1 MAKTKIEFVCRECG
15 SSHHQWAGQCLD
27 CKEWNTLEEVVIS
40 QATSSKPE
48 SLKDLPSSKVQNLS
62 EIKSQNNHRLSTG
75 LSELDRTLGGG
86 LVDGSVVLIGGD
98 PGIGKSTLILQAIA
112 AINASSTTLYVSG
125 EESAEQVS
133 DRAIRLGIKE
143 DILFIGETHLE
154 KIIKISKDTRPKVI
168 VIDSIQTM
176 VTDLSNS
183 APGSVT
189 QVRDCAAQLTQ
200 YAKQTNT
207 ILLMIGHVTKGGALA
222 GPRILEH
229 MVDAVLYFEGDA
241 GGRYRIIRAVKNRFG
256 AVNEISVFAMGEKGL
271 QQVSNPSSI
280 FLSNQE
286 NPSSGSMV
294 MVTREATRPLLVEI
308 QALVDQANGTPKR
321 VSVGLDQNRLSLQLA
336 ILHKHSGIA
345 TFDQDVFI
353 NVVGGIKVSETA
365 SDLVVMLAIVSSL
378 RDKVI
383 PSKWI
388 AFGEVGLT
396 GEVRPV
402 YNSMERLSEAQKQGF
417 EVAIIP
423 KGNAPKKPI
432 KGMKVVTVGYLI
444 PSNSVFTREQLV
456 FYRSMP
462 F

>member
-402 YNSMERLSEAQKQGF
+402 YNSIERLSEAQKQGF

-432 KGMKVVTVGYLI
+432 KGMKVVTVGYLYQAI
-444 PSNSVFTREQLV
+444 QYLLENS
-456 FYRSMP
+456 
-462 F
+462 

>member
-15 SSHHQWAGQCLD
+15 ASHHQWAGQCLD
-27 CKEWNTLEEVVIS
+27 CKEWNTLEEIVIS
-40 QATSSKPE
+40 QATSSKSE
-48 SLKDLPSSKVQNLS
+48 ILKDLPASKVQNLS
-62 EIKSQNNHRLSTG
+62 EITTQNKERLSTG

-98 PGIGKSTLILQAIA
+98 PGIGKSTLILQALA
-112 AINASSTTLYVSG
+112 VINTTNSTLYVSG

-133 DRAIRLGIKE
+133 ERAIRLEIKE
-143 DILFIGETHLE
+143 DILFISETHLE
-154 KIIKISKDTRPKVI
+154 KILKLSKDVQPKVI

-176 VTDLSNS
+176 VTDISTS

-207 ILLMIGHVTKGGALA
+207 VLLLIGHVTKGGALA

-229 MVDAVLYFEGDA
+229 MVDAVLYFEGDP

-256 AVNEISVFAMGEKGL
+256 SVNEISVFAMGEKGL
-271 QQVSNPSSI
+271 QQISNPSSI

-308 QALVDQANGTPKR
+308 QALVDQANGNPKR

-336 ILHKHSGIA
+336 ILHKHSGIS

-383 PSKWI
+383 PNNWI

-402 YNSMERLSEAQKQGF
+402 YNAIERLSEAQKQGF
-417 EVAIIP
+417 KVAIIP
-423 KGNAPKKPI
+423 QGNAPKKSI
-432 KGMKVVTVGYLI
+432 KGLKIVTVGYLYQAI
-444 PSNSVFTREQLV
+444 QYLLENS
-456 FYRSMP
+456 
-462 F
+462 

>member
-15 SSHHQWAGQCLD
+15 SSQHQWAGQCLD
-27 CKEWNTLEEVVIS
+27 CKAWNTLEEVVIS

-48 SLKDLPSSKVQNLS
+48 SLKDLPASKVQNLS
-62 EIKSQNNHRLSTG
+62 EVKSQNKDRLSTG
-75 LSELDRTLGGG
+75 LTELDRTLGGG

-98 PGIGKSTLILQAIA
+98 PGIGKSTLILQALA
-112 AINASSTTLYVSG
+112 AVNATNTTLYVSG

-133 DRAIRLGIKE
+133 ERALRLDIKE

-154 KIIKISKDTRPKVI
+154 KIIKLSKDVQPKVI

-176 VTDLSNS
+176 VTDVSTS

-200 YAKQTNT
+200 YAKQTTT

-229 MVDAVLYFEGDA
+229 MVDAVLYFEGDP

-345 TFDQDVFI
+345 TFDQDVFV

-432 KGMKVVTVGYLI
+432 KGMKVVTVGYLYQAI
-444 PSNSVFTREQLV
+444 QYLLENS
-456 FYRSMP
+456 
-462 F
+462 

>member
-1 MAKTKIEFVCRECG
+1 MAKTKIEFVCRDCG

-112 AINASSTTLYVSG
+112 AINASNTTLYVSG

-432 KGMKVVTVGYLI
+432 KGMKVVTVGYLYQAI
-444 PSNSVFTREQLV
+444 QYLLENS
-456 FYRSMP
+456 
-462 F
+462 

>member
-27 CKEWNTLEEVVIS
+27 CKAWNTLEEVVIS

-48 SLKDLPSSKVQNLS
+48 SLKDLPASKVQNLS
-62 EIKSQNNHRLSTG
+62 EVKSQNKNRLSTG
-75 LSELDRTLGGG
+75 LTELDRTLGGG

-98 PGIGKSTLILQAIA
+98 PGIGKSTLILQALA
-112 AINASSTTLYVSG
+112 AVNATNTTLYVSG

-133 DRAIRLGIKE
+133 ERALRLDIKE

-154 KIIKISKDTRPKVI
+154 KIIKLSKDVQPKVI

-176 VTDLSNS
+176 VTDVSTS

-229 MVDAVLYFEGDA
+229 MVDAVLYFEGDP

-345 TFDQDVFI
+345 TFDQDVFV

-432 KGMKVVTVGYLI
+432 KGIKIVTV
-444 PSNSVFTREQLV
+444 
-456 FYRSMP
+456 
-462 F
+462 

>member
-48 SLKDLPSSKVQNLS
+48 SLKDLPASKVQNLS
-62 EIKSQNNHRLSTG
+62 EIKSQNKNRLSTG
-75 LSELDRTLGGG
+75 LTELDRTLGGG

-98 PGIGKSTLILQAIA
+98 PGIGKSTLILQALA

-133 DRAIRLGIKE
+133 ERAIRLGIKE

-154 KIIKISKDTRPKVI
+154 KIIKISKDLRPKVI

-417 EVAIIP
+417 ELAIIP

-432 KGMKVVTVGYLI
+432 KGIKVVTVGYLYQAI
-444 PSNSVFTREQLV
+444 QYLLENS
-456 FYRSMP
+456 
-462 F
+462 

>member
-15 SSHHQWAGQCLD
+15 ASHHQWLGQCLD
-27 CKEWNTLEEVVIS
+27 CKEWNTLEEIIIS
-40 QATSSKPE
+40 QITSSKPQ
-48 SLKDLPSSKVQNLS
+48 SLKDLPASKVQNLS
-62 EIKSQNNHRLSTG
+62 EITTQNKERLSTG

-98 PGIGKSTLILQAIA
+98 PGIGKSTLILQALA
-112 AINASSTTLYVSG
+112 VINKANTTLYVSG

-133 DRAIRLGIKE
+133 ERAIRLEIKE
-143 DILFIGETHLE
+143 DILFISETHLE
-154 KIIKISKDTRPKVI
+154 KILKLSKDFQPKVI

-176 VTDLSNS
+176 VTDISSS

-207 ILLMIGHVTKGGALA
+207 VLLLIGHVTKGGALA

-229 MVDAVLYFEGDA
+229 MVDAVLYFEGDP
-241 GGRYRIIRAVKNRFG
+241 GGRYRIIRAVKNRYG

-271 QQVSNPSSI
+271 QQISNPSSI

-308 QALVDQANGTPKR
+308 QALVDQANGSPKR

-402 YNSMERLSEAQKQGF
+402 YNAMERLSEAQKQGF

-423 KGNAPKKPI
+423 KGNAPKKSI
-432 KGMKVVTVGYLI
+432 KGMKIVTVGYLYQAI
-444 PSNSVFTREQLV
+444 QYLLENS
-456 FYRSMP
+456 
-462 F
+462 

>member
-1 MAKTKIEFVCRECG
+1 MAKTKIEFVCRDCG

-48 SLKDLPSSKVQNLS
+48 SLKDLPASKVQNLS
-62 EIKSQNNHRLSTG
+62 EIKSQNNNRLSTG

-112 AINASSTTLYVSG
+112 AINASNTTLYVSG

-423 KGNAPKKPI
+423 KGNAPKKPM
-432 KGMKVVTVGYLI
+432 KGMKVVTVGYLYQAI
-444 PSNSVFTREQLV
+444 QYLLENS
-456 FYRSMP
+456 
-462 F
+462 

>member
-1 MAKTKIEFVCRECG
+1 MPKTKIEFVCRECG
-15 SSHHQWAGQCLD
+15 ASHHQWVGQCLD
-27 CKEWNTLEEVVIS
+27 CKEWNTLEEIVIS
-40 QATSSKPE
+40 QTTSSKPQ
-48 SLKDLPSSKVQNLS
+48 SLKDLPASKVQNLS
-62 EIKSQNNHRLSTG
+62 EITTQNKERLSTG

-98 PGIGKSTLILQAIA
+98 PGIGKSTLILQALA
-112 AINASSTTLYVSG
+112 VINKANTTLYVSG

-133 DRAIRLGIKE
+133 ERAIRLEIKE
-143 DILFIGETHLE
+143 DILFISETHLE
-154 KIIKISKDTRPKVI
+154 KILKLSKDFHPKVI

-176 VTDLSNS
+176 VTDISSS

-207 ILLMIGHVTKGGALA
+207 VLLLIGHVTKGGALA

-229 MVDAVLYFEGDA
+229 MVDAVLYFEGDP
-241 GGRYRIIRAVKNRFG
+241 GGRYRIIRAVKNRYG

-271 QQVSNPSSI
+271 QQISNPSSI

-308 QALVDQANGTPKR
+308 QALVDQANGSPKR

-402 YNSMERLSEAQKQGF
+402 YNAMERLSEAQKQGF
-417 EVAIIP
+417 EVAMIP
-423 KGNAPKKPI
+423 KGNAPKKSI
-432 KGMKVVTVGYLI
+432 KGIKIVTVGYLYQAI
-444 PSNSVFTREQLV
+444 QYLLENS
-456 FYRSMP
+456 
-462 F
+462 

>member
-423 KGNAPKKPI
+423 KGNAPKKPM
-432 KGMKVVTVGYLI
+432 KGIKVVTVGYLYQAI
-444 PSNSVFTREQLV
+444 QYLLENS
-456 FYRSMP
+456 
-462 F
+462 

>member
-1 MAKTKIEFVCRECG
+1 MAKTKVEFVCRECG
-15 SSHHQWAGQCLD
+15 ASHHQWAGQCLE
-27 CKEWNTLEEVVIS
+27 CKAWNTLEEIVIS
-40 QATSSKPE
+40 QATASKPD
-48 SLKDLPSSKVQNLS
+48 SLKDLPSSKVQNLT
-62 EIKSQNNHRLSTG
+62 EVKSQNKDRLSTG

-98 PGIGKSTLILQAIA
+98 PGIGKSTLILQALA
-112 AINASSTTLYVSG
+112 TLNKANTTLYVSG

-133 DRAIRLGIKE
+133 ERAVRLDIKE
-143 DILFIGETHLE
+143 DVLFIGETHLE
-154 KIIKISKDTRPKVI
+154 KILKLSKDVQPKVI

-176 VTDLSNS
+176 VTDLSTS

-207 ILLMIGHVTKGGALA
+207 VLLMIGHVTKGGALA

-241 GGRYRIIRAVKNRFG
+241 GGRYRVIRAVKNRFG

-294 MVTREATRPLLVEI
+294 MVTREATRPLLIEI
-308 QALVDQANGTPKR
+308 QALVDQSNGSPKR
-321 VSVGLDQNRLSLQLA
+321 VSVGLDQNRLALQLA

-383 PSKWI
+383 PSNWI

-402 YNSMERLSEAQKQGF
+402 YNAQERLSEAQKQGF
-417 EVAIIP
+417 ELAIIP
-423 KGNAPKKPI
+423 KGNAPKKSI
-432 KGMKVVTVGYLI
+432 KGMKIVSVGYLFQAI
-444 PSNSVFTREQLV
+444 QYLLENS
-456 FYRSMP
+456 
-462 F
+462 

>member
-1 MAKTKIEFVCRECG
+1 MAKTKVEFVCRECG
-15 SSHHQWAGQCLD
+15 ASHHQWAGQCLD
-27 CKEWNTLEEVVIS
+27 CKEWNTLEEIVMS
-40 QATSSKPE
+40 QATSSKPD
-48 SLKDLPSSKVQNLS
+48 SLKDLPASKVQSLT
-62 EIKSQNNHRLSTG
+62 EVKSQNKDRLSTG
-75 LSELDRTLGGG
+75 LTELDRTLGGG

-98 PGIGKSTLILQAIA
+98 PGIGKSTLILQALA
-112 AINASSTTLYVSG
+112 TLNKDNTTLYVSG

-133 DRAIRLGIKE
+133 ERSIRLNIKE

-154 KIIKISKDTRPKVI
+154 KILKLSKDVEPKVI

-176 VTDLSNS
+176 VTDLSAS

-229 MVDAVLYFEGDA
+229 MVDAVLYFEGDP
-241 GGRYRIIRAVKNRFG
+241 GGRYRVIRAVKNRFG
-256 AVNEISVFAMGEKGL
+256 AVNEISVFAMSEKGL

-294 MVTREATRPLLVEI
+294 MVTREATRPLLIEI
-308 QALVDQANGTPKR
+308 QALVDQTNGTPKR
-321 VSVGLDQNRLSLQLA
+321 VSVGLDHNRLALQLA

-383 PSKWI
+383 PSNWI

-402 YNSMERLSEAQKQGF
+402 YNAQERLSEAQKQGF
-417 EVAIIP
+417 ELAIIP
-423 KGNAPKKPI
+423 KGNKTKKSI
-432 KGMKVVTVGYLI
+432 KGMKIVSVGYLFQAI
-444 PSNSVFTREQLV
+444 QYLLENS
-456 FYRSMP
+456 
-462 F
+462 

>member
-1 MAKTKIEFVCRECG
+1 MAKTKVEFVCRECG
-15 SSHHQWAGQCLD
+15 ASHHQWAGQCLD
-27 CKEWNTLEEVVIS
+27 CKEWNTLEEIVIS

-48 SLKDLPSSKVQNLS
+48 SLKDLPASKVQNLT
-62 EIKSQNNHRLSTG
+62 EIKAQNKDRLSTG

-98 PGIGKSTLILQAIA
+98 PGIGKSTLILQALA
-112 AINASSTTLYVSG
+112 KLNSDNTTLYVSG

-133 DRAIRLGIKE
+133 ERAIRLGIKE

-154 KIIKISKDTRPKVI
+154 KIIKLSKDVKPKVI

-176 VTDLSNS
+176 VTDLSAS

-308 QALVDQANGTPKR
+308 QALVDQSNGTPKR
-321 VSVGLDQNRLSLQLA
+321 VSVGLDQNRLALQLA

-365 SDLVVMLAIVSSL
+365 SDLVVMLSIVSSL

-402 YNSMERLSEAQKQGF
+402 YNAQERLSEAQKQGF
-417 EVAIIP
+417 ELAIIP
-423 KGNAPKKPI
+423 KGNQPKKPI
-432 KGMKVVTVGYLI
+432 KGIQVIPVGYLYQAI
-444 PSNSVFTREQLV
+444 QYLLENS
-456 FYRSMP
+456 
-462 F
+462 

>member
-15 SSHHQWAGQCLD
+15 ASHHQWAGQCLD
-27 CKEWNTLEEVVIS
+27 CKEWNTLEEIVIS
-40 QATSSKPE
+40 QATSSKSE
-48 SLKDLPSSKVQNLS
+48 TLKDLPASKVQNLS
-62 EIKSQNNHRLSTG
+62 EITTQNKERLSTG

-98 PGIGKSTLILQAIA
+98 PGIGKSTLILQALA
-112 AINASSTTLYVSG
+112 VINTTNSTLYVSG

-133 DRAIRLGIKE
+133 ERAIRLEIKE
-143 DILFIGETHLE
+143 DILFISETHLE
-154 KIIKISKDTRPKVI
+154 KILKLSKDVQPKVI

-176 VTDLSNS
+176 VTDISTS

-207 ILLMIGHVTKGGALA
+207 VLLLIGHVTKGGALA

-229 MVDAVLYFEGDA
+229 MVDAVLYFEGDP

-256 AVNEISVFAMGEKGL
+256 SVNEISVFAMGEKGL
-271 QQVSNPSSI
+271 QQISNPSSI

-308 QALVDQANGTPKR
+308 QALVDQANGSPKR

-336 ILHKHSGIA
+336 ILHKHSGIS

-383 PSKWI
+383 PNNWI

-402 YNSMERLSEAQKQGF
+402 YNAMERLSEAQKQGF
-417 EVAIIP
+417 ELAIIP
-423 KGNAPKKPI
+423 QGNAPKKSI
-432 KGMKVVTVGYLI
+432 KGLKIVTVGYLYQAI
-444 PSNSVFTREQLV
+444 QYLLENS
-456 FYRSMP
+456 
-462 F
+462 

>member
-125 EESAEQVS
+125 EESAEQVN

-256 AVNEISVFAMGEKGL
+256 AVNEISVFAMGENGL

-417 EVAIIP
+417 EIAIIP
-423 KGNAPKKPI
+423 KDNAPKKPI
-432 KGMKVVTVGYLI
+432 KGMKIVPVGYLYQAI
-444 PSNSVFTREQLV
+444 QYLLENS
-456 FYRSMP
+456 
-462 F
+462 

>member
-1 MAKTKIEFVCRECG
+1 MAKTKVEFVCRECG
-15 SSHHQWAGQCLD
+15 ASHHQWAGQCLD
-27 CKEWNTLEEVVIS
+27 CKEWNTLEEIVIS
-40 QATSSKPE
+40 QATSSKPD
-48 SLKDLPSSKVQNLS
+48 SLKDLPASKVQNLT
-62 EIKSQNNHRLSTG
+62 EIKTQNKDRLSTG

-98 PGIGKSTLILQAIA
+98 PGIGKSTLILQVLAKL
-112 AINASSTTLYVSG
+112 NSEKTTLYVSG

-133 DRAIRLGIKE
+133 ERAIRLGIKE

-154 KIIKISKDTRPKVI
+154 KIIKLSKDLKPKVI

-176 VTDLSNS
+176 VTDLSAS

-308 QALVDQANGTPKR
+308 QALVDQSNGTPKR
-321 VSVGLDQNRLSLQLA
+321 VSVGLDQNRLALQLA

-365 SDLVVMLAIVSSL
+365 SDLVVMLSIVSSL

-402 YNSMERLSEAQKQGF
+402 YNAQGK
-417 EVAIIP
+417 AI
-423 KGNAPKKPI
+423 
-432 KGMKVVTVGYLI
+432 
-444 PSNSVFTREQLV
+444 
-456 FYRSMP
+456 
-462 F
+462 

>member
-1 MAKTKIEFVCRECG
+1 MAKTKVEFVCRECG
-15 SSHHQWAGQCLD
+15 ASQHQWAGQCLD
-27 CKEWNTLEEVVIS
+27 CKEWNTLEEIVIS

-48 SLKDLPSSKVQNLS
+48 SLKDLPASKVQNLS
-62 EIKSQNNHRLSTG
+62 EVKSQNKDRLSTG

-98 PGIGKSTLILQAIA
+98 PGIGKSTLILQALA
-112 AINASSTTLYVSG
+112 KLNADNTTLYVSG
-125 EESAEQVS
+125 EESADQVS
-133 DRAIRLGIKE
+133 ERSIRLGIKE

-154 KIIKISKDTRPKVI
+154 KIIKLSKDVIPKVI

-176 VTDLSNS
+176 VTDLSTS

-308 QALVDQANGTPKR
+308 QALVDQSNGTPKR
-321 VSVGLDQNRLSLQLA
+321 VSVGLDQNRLALQLA
-336 ILHKHSGIA
+336 ILHKHSGIS

-365 SDLVVMLAIVSSL
+365 SDLVVMLSIVSSL

-402 YNSMERLSEAQKQGF
+402 YNAQERLSEAQKQGF
-417 EVAIIP
+417 ELAIIP
-423 KGNAPKKPI
+423 KGNEPKKPI
-432 KGMKVVTVGYLI
+432 KGVKVIPVGYLYQAI
-444 PSNSVFTREQLV
+444 QYLLENS
-456 FYRSMP
+456 
-462 F
+462 

>member
-1 MAKTKIEFVCRECG
+1 MAKTKVEFVCRECG
-15 SSHHQWAGQCLD
+15 ASHHQWAGQCLD
-27 CKEWNTLEEVVIS
+27 CKEWNTLEEIVIS

-48 SLKDLPSSKVQNLS
+48 SLKDLPASKVQNLT
-62 EIKSQNNHRLSTG
+62 EIKAQNKDRLSTG

-98 PGIGKSTLILQAIA
+98 PGIGKSTLILQALA
-112 AINASSTTLYVSG
+112 KLNSDNTTLYVSG

-133 DRAIRLGIKE
+133 ERAIRLGIKE

-154 KIIKISKDTRPKVI
+154 KIIKLSKDIKPKVI
-168 VIDSIQTM
+168 VIDSIQTI
-176 VTDLSNS
+176 VTDLSAS

-200 YAKQTNT
+200 FAKQTNT

-308 QALVDQANGTPKR
+308 QALVDQSNGTPKR
-321 VSVGLDQNRLSLQLA
+321 VSVGLDQNRLALQLA

-365 SDLVVMLAIVSSL
+365 SDLVVMLSIVSSL

-402 YNSMERLSEAQKQGF
+402 YNAQERLSEAQKQGF
-417 EVAIIP
+417 ELAIIP
-423 KGNAPKKPI
+423 KGNEPKKPI
-432 KGMKVVTVGYLI
+432 KGIQVIPVGYLYQAI
-444 PSNSVFTREQLV
+444 QYLLENS
-456 FYRSMP
+456 
-462 F
+462 

>member
-27 CKEWNTLEEVVIS
+27 CKAWNTLEEVVIS

-48 SLKDLPSSKVQNLS
+48 SLKDLPASKVQNLS
-62 EIKSQNNHRLSTG
+62 EVKSQNKDRLSTG
-75 LSELDRTLGGG
+75 LTELDRTLGGG

-98 PGIGKSTLILQAIA
+98 PGIGKSTLILQALA
-112 AINASSTTLYVSG
+112 AVNATNTTLYVSG

-133 DRAIRLGIKE
+133 ERALRLDIKE

-154 KIIKISKDTRPKVI
+154 KIIKLSKDVQPKVI

-176 VTDLSNS
+176 VTDVSTS

-229 MVDAVLYFEGDA
+229 MVDAVLYFEGDP

-345 TFDQDVFI
+345 TFDQDVFV

-365 SDLVVMLAIVSSL
+365 SDLVVMLSIVSSL

-423 KGNAPKKPI
+423 KANAPKKPI
-432 KGMKVVTVGYLI
+432 KGMKIVTAGYLYQAI
-444 PSNSVFTREQLV
+444 QYLLENS
-456 FYRSMP
+456 
-462 F
+462 

>member
-48 SLKDLPSSKVQNLS
+48 SLKDLPASKVQNLS

-112 AINASSTTLYVSG
+112 AINASNTTLYVSG

-365 SDLVVMLAIVSSL
+365 SDLVLMLAIVSSL

-432 KGMKVVTVGYLI
+432 KGMKIVTVGYLYQAI
-444 PSNSVFTREQLV
+444 QYLLENS
-456 FYRSMP
+456 
-462 F
+462 

>member
-1 MAKTKIEFVCRECG
+1 MAKTKVEFVCRECG
-15 SSHHQWAGQCLD
+15 ASHHQWAGQCLD
-27 CKEWNTLEEVVIS
+27 CKEWNTLEEIVIS

-48 SLKDLPSSKVQNLS
+48 SLKDLPASKVQNLT
-62 EIKSQNNHRLSTG
+62 EIKAQNKDRLSTG

-98 PGIGKSTLILQAIA
+98 PGIGKSTLILQALA
-112 AINASSTTLYVSG
+112 KLNNDNTTLYVSG

-133 DRAIRLGIKE
+133 ERAIRLGIKE

-154 KIIKISKDTRPKVI
+154 KIIKLSKDIKPKVI

-176 VTDLSNS
+176 VTDLSAS

-200 YAKQTNT
+200 FAKQTNT

-308 QALVDQANGTPKR
+308 QALVDQSNGTPKR
-321 VSVGLDQNRLSLQLA
+321 VSVGLDQNRLALQLA

-365 SDLVVMLAIVSSL
+365 SDLVVMLSIVSSL

-402 YNSMERLSEAQKQGF
+402 YNAQERLSEAQKQGF
-417 EVAIIP
+417 ELAIIP
-423 KGNAPKKPI
+423 KGNEPKKAI
-432 KGMKVVTVGYLI
+432 KGMQVIPVGYLYQAI
-444 PSNSVFTREQLV
+444 QYLLENS
-456 FYRSMP
+456 
-462 F
+462 

>member
-15 SSHHQWAGQCLD
+15 ASHHQWVGQCLD
-27 CKEWNTLEEVVIS
+27 CKEWNTLEEIVIS
-40 QATSSKPE
+40 QTISSKPDI
-48 SLKDLPSSKVQNLS
+48 LKDLPASKVQNLS
-62 EIKSQNNHRLSTG
+62 EITTQNKERLSTG

-98 PGIGKSTLILQAIA
+98 PGIGKSTLILQALA
-112 AINASSTTLYVSG
+112 VINKENTTLYVSG

-133 DRAIRLGIKE
+133 ERAIRLEIKE
-143 DILFIGETHLE
+143 DILFISETHLE
-154 KIIKISKDTRPKVI
+154 KILKLSKDFQPKVI

-176 VTDLSNS
+176 VTDISSS

-207 ILLMIGHVTKGGALA
+207 VLLMIGHVIKGGALA

-229 MVDAVLYFEGDA
+229 MVDAVLYFEGDP

-271 QQVSNPSSI
+271 QQISNPSSI

-308 QALVDQANGTPKR
+308 QALVDQANGSPKR

-336 ILHKHSGIA
+336 ILHKHSGIS

-402 YNSMERLSEAQKQGF
+402 YNAMERLSEAQKQGF

-423 KGNAPKKPI
+423 KGNAPKKSI
-432 KGMKVVTVGYLI
+432 KGMKIITVGYLYQAI
-444 PSNSVFTREQLV
+444 QYLLENS
-456 FYRSMP
+456 
-462 F
+462 

>member
-27 CKEWNTLEEVVIS
+27 CKEWNTLEEVVLS

-133 DRAIRLGIKE
+133 DRSIRLGIKE

-432 KGMKVVTVGYLI
+432 KGMKIIPVGYLYQAI
-444 PSNSVFTREQLV
+444 QYLLENS
-456 FYRSMP
+456 
-462 F
+462 

>member
-1 MAKTKIEFVCRECG
+1 MAKTKVEFVCRECG
-15 SSHHQWAGQCLD
+15 ASHHQWAGQCLD
-27 CKEWNTLEEVVIS
+27 CKEWNTLEEIVIS

-48 SLKDLPSSKVQNLS
+48 SLKDLPASKVQNLT
-62 EIKSQNNHRLSTG
+62 EIKAQNKDRLSTG

-98 PGIGKSTLILQAIA
+98 PGIGKSTLILQALA
-112 AINASSTTLYVSG
+112 KLNSDNTTLYVSG

-133 DRAIRLGIKE
+133 ERAIRLGIKE

-154 KIIKISKDTRPKVI
+154 KIIKLSKDIKPKVI

-176 VTDLSNS
+176 VTDLSAS

-308 QALVDQANGTPKR
+308 QALVDQSNGTPKR
-321 VSVGLDQNRLSLQLA
+321 VSVGLDQNRLALQLA

-365 SDLVVMLAIVSSL
+365 SDLVVMLSIVSSL

-402 YNSMERLSEAQKQGF
+402 YNAQERLSEAQKQGF
-417 EVAIIP
+417 ELAIIP
-423 KGNAPKKPI
+423 KGNQPKKPI
-432 KGMKVVTVGYLI
+432 KGMQVIPVGYLYQAI
-444 PSNSVFTREQLV
+444 QYLLENS
-456 FYRSMP
+456 
-462 F
+462 

>member
-1 MAKTKIEFVCRECG
+1 MAKTKVEFVCRECG
-15 SSHHQWAGQCLD
+15 ASHHQWAGQCLD
-27 CKEWNTLEEVVIS
+27 CKEWNTLEEIVIS

-48 SLKDLPSSKVQNLS
+48 SLKDLPASKVQNLT
-62 EIKSQNNHRLSTG
+62 EIKAQNKDRLSTG

-98 PGIGKSTLILQAIA
+98 PGIGKSTLILQALA
-112 AINASSTTLYVSG
+112 KLNSDNTTLYVSG

-133 DRAIRLGIKE
+133 ERAIRLGIKE

-154 KIIKISKDTRPKVI
+154 KIIKLSKDVKPKVI

-176 VTDLSNS
+176 VTDLSAS

-200 YAKQTNT
+200 FAKQTNT

-308 QALVDQANGTPKR
+308 QALVDQSNGTPKR
-321 VSVGLDQNRLSLQLA
+321 VSVGLDQNRLALQLA

-353 NVVGGIKVSETA
+353 NVVGGIRVSETA
-365 SDLVVMLAIVSSL
+365 SDLVVMLSIVSSL

-402 YNSMERLSEAQKQGF
+402 YNAQERLSEAQKQGF
-417 EVAIIP
+417 ELAIIP
-423 KGNAPKKPI
+423 KGNQPKKPI
-432 KGMKVVTVGYLI
+432 KGMQVIPVGYLYQAI
-444 PSNSVFTREQLV
+444 QYLLENS
-456 FYRSMP
+456 
-462 F
+462 

>member
-27 CKEWNTLEEVVIS
+27 CKEWNTLEEIVIS

-62 EIKSQNNHRLSTG
+62 EIKSQNNNRISTG

-112 AINASSTTLYVSG
+112 TINASSTTLYVSG

-308 QALVDQANGTPKR
+308 QALVDQSNGAPKR

-402 YNSMERLSEAQKQGF
+402 FNSMERLSEAQKQGF
-417 EVAIIP
+417 ELAIIP
-423 KGNAPKKPI
+423 KGNAPKKSI
-432 KGMKVVTVGYLI
+432 KGMKVVTVGYLYQAI
-444 PSNSVFTREQLV
+444 QYLLENS
-456 FYRSMP
+456 
-462 F
+462 

>member
-1 MAKTKIEFVCRECG
+1 MAKTKVEFVCRECG
-15 SSHHQWAGQCLD
+15 ASHHQWAGQCLD
-27 CKEWNTLEEVVIS
+27 CKEWNTLEEIVIS

-48 SLKDLPSSKVQNLS
+48 SLKDLPASKVQNLT
-62 EIKSQNNHRLSTG
+62 EIKAQNKDRLSTG

-98 PGIGKSTLILQAIA
+98 PGIGKSTLILQALA
-112 AINASSTTLYVSG
+112 KLNSDNTTLYVSG

-133 DRAIRLGIKE
+133 ERAIRLGIKE

-154 KIIKISKDTRPKVI
+154 KIIKLSKDVKPKVI

-176 VTDLSNS
+176 VTDLSAS

-256 AVNEISVFAMGEKGL
+256 AVNEISVFAMSEKGL

-308 QALVDQANGTPKR
+308 QALVDQSNGTPKR
-321 VSVGLDQNRLSLQLA
+321 VSVGLDQNRLALQLA

-353 NVVGGIKVSETA
+353 NVVGGIRVSETA
-365 SDLVVMLAIVSSL
+365 SDLVVMLSIVSSL

-402 YNSMERLSEAQKQGF
+402 YNAQERLSEAQKQGF
-417 EVAIIP
+417 ELAIIP
-423 KGNAPKKPI
+423 KGNEPKKPI
-432 KGMKVVTVGYLI
+432 KGIQVIPVGYLYQAI
-444 PSNSVFTREQLV
+444 QYLLENS
-456 FYRSMP
+456 
-462 F
+462 

>member
-48 SLKDLPSSKVQNLS
+48 SLKDLPASKVQNLS
-62 EIKSQNNHRLSTG
+62 EIKSQNKNRLSTG
-75 LSELDRTLGGG
+75 LTELDRTLGGG

-98 PGIGKSTLILQAIA
+98 PGIGKSTLILQALA

-133 DRAIRLGIKE
+133 ERAIRLGIKE

-154 KIIKISKDTRPKVI
+154 KIIKISKDLRPKVI

-417 EVAIIP
+417 EIAIIP
-423 KGNAPKKPI
+423 KGNAPKKSI
-432 KGMKVVTVGYLI
+432 KGMKVVTVGYLYQAI
-444 PSNSVFTREQLV
+444 QYLLENS
-456 FYRSMP
+456 
-462 F
+462 